1 MAFVTVDDAI
11 REVAQNCSLVNGS
24 GMSPYSDTMIISLL
38 QQAHEFIIGEQVWSD
53 AILKYNRVL
62 DGTTGRI
69 TVGIPSTEVNNS
81 KKIIRVYHES
91 SSKPIPRVSGYLNSL
106 INTARFGWER
116 IALAQ
121 DSGAQRMLVQFYP
134 LTLTG
139 SVQFW
144 AKATYDLSSDRE
156 MQVPIDFWTH
166 VWRAS
171 WQYAV
176 NDGTNPAQIDSY
188 KNNYN
193 ESLRLIKGDE
203 NDAPT
208 QLDPFAIQPDQW
220 YESDDPYWRG

>member
-11 REVAQNCSLVNGS
+11 REVAQNMSLVNGS
-24 GMSPYSDTMIISLL
+24 GMAPYSDTLIVSLL
-38 QQAHEFIIGEQVWSD
+38 QQAHHFIVHEQVWSD
-53 AILKYNRVL
+53 NILTYNRVL

-69 TVGIPSTEVNNS
+69 TVGVPSTEVS
-81 KKIIRVYHES
+81 DPRDVFRVYHES
-91 SSKPIPRVSGYLNSL
+91 SSKPLPRVSGYLNS
-106 INTARFGWER
+106 IVNTARFGWER
-116 IALAQ
+116 IARAQ
-121 DSGAQRMLVQFYP
+121 DPGPQKMLIQFYP

-139 SVQFW
+139 SVQF
-144 AKATYDLSSDRE
+144 KAHASYDFSDRDLE
-156 MQVPIDFWTH
+156 IPISFWAH

-176 NDGTNPAQIDSY
+176 NDGTNPAQIDSF

-193 ESLRLIKGDE
+193 ESLALAKDAE